1 MVCDS
6 DNKVLQ
12 KLQIYFKRCTGILPY
27 SMVSLDSSRIVVL
40 FFASGGL
47 ALLDALD
54 SVDKN
59 EIIEFIY
66 SHQILSTD
74 IQDNKGGFRGSNL
87 IGCSSD
93 PEEAKL
99 VRSKYD
105 GSHVT
110 MVYSAL
116 STLLLLGDNLSRVDR
131 RGTLAGLSAM
141 QCSDEPGL
149 FKAGDICGER
159 DMRFVFSAVAS
170 CYILNGLDSIN
181 CENVADFVAKC
192 QTYQGGFANLPYL
205 EAHAGAT
212 YCAVAS
218 LSLIGKLE
226 SVIPS
231 GSKSRELLIK
241 WLLNLQEEG
250 FHGRVG
256 KPDDT
261 CYTFWVCASLKILN
275 CHHLV
280 DKNSAVR
287 FVTRCW
293 NDIIGAFTKTPD
305 QFCTPDPLH
314 TYLSLSGLSCLCASD
329 NLKTGNDVKSMDSE
343 SYVYRNL
350 QELLN
355 SDRLLTVYPEL
366 NIPERYHQRLKQ
378 IHLHWSKK

>member
-1 MVCDS
+1 MVYDS
-6 DNKVLQ
+6 DNIIRQ

-27 SMVSLDSSRIVVL
+27 SMVSLDSSRIVIL
-40 FFASGGL
+40 FFATGGL

-54 SVDKN
+54 NVDKS

-66 SHQILSTD
+66 SHQILSSDLHKT
-74 IQDNKGGFRGSNL
+74 GGFRGSNV

-93 PEEAKL
+93 PEKAKL
-99 VRSKYD
+99 NRSKYD

-131 RGTLAGLSAM
+131 NGTLAGLSAM

-170 CYILNGLDSIN
+170 CYILNGLDFIN
-181 CENVADFVAKC
+181 CDDVADFIAKC
-192 QTYQGGFANLPYL
+192 LTYQGGFANLPYL

-218 LSLIGKLE
+218 LSLIDKLE
-226 SVIPS
+226 SVIPV
-231 GSKSRELLIK
+231 GSKSRDLLIK

-250 FHGRVG
+250 FHGRIG

-280 DKNSAVR
+280 NKNSTVR

-293 NDIIGAFTKTPD
+293 NDVVGAFTKIPD

-314 TYLSLSGLSCLCASD
+314 TYLSLSGLSCLCSSD
-329 NLKTGNDVKSMDSE
+329 HGTEHDVEITDSE
-343 SYVYRNL
+343 SHVYRNL
-350 QELLN
+350 QELL
-355 SDRLLTVYPEL
+355 SSSKFSTIYPEL

-378 IHLHWSKK
+378 IHLQWSKK

>member
-1 MVCDS
+1 M
-6 DNKVLQ
+6 
-12 KLQIYFKRCTGILPY
+12 I
-27 SMVSLDSSRIVVL
+27 SLDSSRLVIL

-47 ALLDALD
+47 ALLDALEN
-54 SVDKN
+54 VDKQ

-66 SHQILSTD
+66 SHQILPTGAHDPKS
-74 IQDNKGGFRGSNL
+74 GFRGSNL

-93 PEEAKL
+93 PEKVKL
-99 VRSKYD
+99 NRSEYD

-116 STLLLLGDNLSRVDR
+116 ATLLLLGDDLSRVNRD
-131 RGTLAGLSAM
+131 GILSGISAM

-149 FKAGDICGER
+149 FKAGDVCPER

-170 CYILNGLDSIN
+170 CYILNGLNSIN
-181 CENVADFVAKC
+181 CENVANFISKC
-192 QTYQGGFANLPYL
+192 LTYQGGFANLPYL

-218 LSLIGKLE
+218 LSLTNKLE

-231 GSKSRELLIK
+231 GSKSRDRLIK

-250 FHGRVG
+250 FHGRIG

-280 DKNSAVR
+280 NKNAALR
-287 FVTRCW
+287 FIAQCW
-293 NDIIGAFTKTPD
+293 DDVVGAFKKNPEKL
-305 QFCTPDPLH
+305 CTPDPLH
-314 TYLSLSGLSCLCASD
+314 TFLSLSGLSCLRSKTNIIEQEEHNDTSTCNSEVYH
-329 NLKTGNDVKSMDSE
+329 NLKD
-343 SYVYRNL
+343 
-350 QELLN
+350 LLN
-355 SDRLLTVYPEL
+355 SNKLLNIDPAL
-366 NIPERYHQRLKQ
+366 NIPEQRHELLRQ
-378 IHLHWSKK
+378 IHIRWSKE